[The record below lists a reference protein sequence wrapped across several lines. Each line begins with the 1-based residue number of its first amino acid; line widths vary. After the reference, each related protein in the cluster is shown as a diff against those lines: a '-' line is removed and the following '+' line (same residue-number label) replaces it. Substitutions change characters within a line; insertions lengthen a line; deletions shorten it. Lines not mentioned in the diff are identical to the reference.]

1 MSYFYF
7 EFSILSSRAQLRST
21 FVYKIIIFVFK
32 TLRTSFTNISIKID
46 SLYKQRASLFLK
58 ITILNLTTNTNSKHF
73 SIILFKIFCT
83 KGNFNAREVRFD
95 WSRSS
100 VPTKRTVPLCSDDFR
115 ELNSI
120 EEVRLTQSQVF
131 L

>member
-83 KGNFNAREVRFD
+83 KGNFNSTGGPLRLVEIEC
-95 WSRSS
+95 
-100 VPTKRTVPLCSDDFR
+100 TYKKNRTVMFR
-115 ELNSI
+115 RFS
-120 EEVRLTQSQVF
+120 
-131 L
+131 